1 MTIEAK
7 LTESLG
13 SVWSESGDV
22 ELAALTRFLSGNEL
36 DVQGLLSVA
45 KTDTSKP
52 YGRRVLF
59 QNDDLEVMIASWT
72 RGVPCAPH
80 DHGGSSGA
88 VRVLQGRSRH
98 WVWALV
104 DGVLRVLKEEV
115 VTAGGVMVCGAD
127 MVHSMGDDDANMP
140 LVTLHMYTK
149 SVDHMVVYDLD
160 ALETLVVEG
169 SCGAWVP
176 RDQPEMVR
184 FRVKGLCAA
193 GAVR

>member
-13 SVWSESGDV
+13 FVWTESGDLG
-22 ELAALTRFLSGNEL
+22 LAALTHFLSGKAL
-36 DVQGLLSVA
+36 DVQGLIGVA

-59 QNDDLEVMIASWT
+59 QNDDLEVMVAAWT

-98 WVWALV
+98 LIWDVV
-104 DGVLRVLKEEV
+104 DGALQVVKEEI
-115 VTAGGVMVCGAD
+115 VTPGGVMVCGVD
-127 MVHSMGDDDANMP
+127 MVHSMADDGASEP
-140 LVTLHMYTK
+140 LVTLHMY
-149 SVDHMVVYDLD
+149 SDPVAHMVVYDL
-160 ALETLVVEG
+160 AAGRTLKVDG
-169 SCGAWVP
+169 GCGAWVP
-176 RDQPEMVR
+176 SEGSDQILKSRQGMMPSHEM
-184 FRVKGLCAA
+184 L
-193 GAVR
+193 

>member
-13 SVWSESGDV
+13 SVWTESGDL
-22 ELAALTRFLSGNEL
+22 EMAALTRFLSGKAL
-36 DVQGLLSVA
+36 DVQGLLGVA

-59 QNDDLEVMIASWT
+59 QNDDLEVMVAAWT

-98 WVWALV
+98 LVWDFV
-104 DGVLRVLKEEV
+104 DGALQVVKEEI
-115 VTAGGVMVCGAD
+115 VTPGGVMVCGAD
-127 MVHSMGDDDANMP
+127 MVHSMGDDGASEP

-149 SVDHMVVYDLD
+149 SVDHMVVFDLE
-160 ALETLVVEG
+160 AGETLVVEG
-169 SCGAWVP
+169 TCGAWVP

-184 FRVKGLCAA
+184 SRIKGICAA
-193 GAVR
+193 GTVR

>member
-13 SVWSESGDV
+13 SVWSESGDL

-72 RGVPCAPH
+72 RGLPCAPH

-104 DGVLRVLKEEV
+104 DGVLQVVKEEV

-127 MVHSMGDDDANMP
+127 MVHSMGDDDANVP

-193 GAVR
+193 GAIR

>member
-13 SVWSESGDV
+13 SVWTESGDL
-22 ELAALTRFLSGNEL
+22 ELTALTRFLNGNGL

-98 WVWALV
+98 LVWALA
-104 DGVLRVLKEEV
+104 DGVLKVVKEEV
-115 VTAGGVMVCGAD
+115 VSAGGVMVCGAD
-127 MVHSMGDDDANMP
+127 MVHSMGDDDANEP

-176 RDQPEMVR
+176 RDQPDMVR
-184 FRVKGLCAA
+184 FRVKGMCAA

>member
-7 LTESLG
+7 LTESFG
-13 SVWSESGDV
+13 SVWSESGDL
-22 ELAALTRFLSGNEL
+22 ELAVLTRFLNGNGL
-36 DVQGLLSVA
+36 DIQGLLSVA
-45 KTDTSKP
+45 KTDPSKP

-98 WVWALV
+98 LVWALV
-104 DGVLRVLKEEV
+104 DGVLQVVNEEV

-127 MVHSMGDDDANMP
+127 MVHSMGDDGATEP

-160 ALETLVVEG
+160 ALETLVVDG
-169 SCGAWVP
+169 SCGAWIP
-176 RDQPEMVR
+176 RDQPDKVR
-184 FRVKGLCAA
+184 VRVQGLCAA
-193 GAVR
+193 GSLR

>member
-13 SVWSESGDV
+13 SVWTESGDL
-22 ELAALTRFLSGNEL
+22 ELAALTRFLNGNGL

-98 WVWALV
+98 LVWALA
-104 DGVLRVLKEEV
+104 DGVLKVVKEEV
-115 VTAGGVMVCGAD
+115 VAAGGVMVCGAD
-127 MVHSMGDDDANMP
+127 MVHSMGDDGANEP

-176 RDQPEMVR
+176 RDQPDMVR
-184 FRVKGLCAA
+184 FRVKGMCAA
-193 GAVR
+193 GEVR

>member
-1 MTIEAK
+1 MTIEAE
-7 LTESLG
+7 LTESFG
-13 SVWSESGDV
+13 SIWAESGDL
-22 ELAALTRFLSGNEL
+22 ELAALTRFLKGKEL

-52 YGRRVLF
+52 YGRQVLF
-59 QNDDLEVMIASWT
+59 QNDDLEVMVASWT

-80 DHGGSSGA
+80 DHGGSAGA

-98 WVWALV
+98 LVWALV
-104 DGVLRVLKEEV
+104 DGKLQVVKEEIV
-115 VTAGGVMVCGAD
+115 AAGGVMVCGAD
-127 MVHSMGDDDANMP
+127 MVHSMGDDDATEP

-184 FRVKGLCAA
+184 SRLQGICAA
-193 GAVR
+193 ASVR